1 MDLFRQTSNA
11 LAASTGVS
19 HFIPVSTTRVRAE
32 SERRGRMFSDDR
44 RKRNS
49 SAGWEQKGIDR
60 QIRESFCDKHD
71 QRETT
76 TTTSSIITIPLSIYV
91 PYHHPL
97 RSYTIRESLSDVLFN
112 LDHQV
117 QHAHSQQR
125 LDRHARRLTG
135 HDARYGSI
143 PFTRYHRQ
151 GMLDHP
157 DNQTTI
163 PPRSRRAPI
172 MPPSGS
178 ESVPVGG
185 HGHPVVGQAEQGRDR
200 REGDG
205 DGRGGKSETGRR
217 GSQRWWRSFREVWGY
232 VDKITGVRV
241 GPVGG
246 QPAIIFFPFAA
257 LDPCVFT

>member
-1 MDLFRQTSNA
+1 VREGGCFRTIAGREIARQ
-11 LAASTGVS
+11 GGG
-19 HFIPVSTTRVRAE
+19 
-32 SERRGRMFSDDR
+32 RR
-44 RKRNS
+44 
-49 SAGWEQKGIDR
+49 GIDR
-60 QIRESFCDKHD
+60 QNRASFCDKHA
-71 QRETT
+71 QRERG
-76 TTTSSIITIPLSIYV
+76 TTTSSIIDISLSIYA
-91 PYHHPL
+91 PYHHSS

-117 QHAHSQQR
+117 QHAHRQQR
-125 LDRHARRLTG
+125 LDRHARRLAG

-143 PFTRYHRQ
+143 PFTSYHRQ

-205 DGRGGKSETGRR
+205 DGRGGESETGRR
-217 GSQRWWRSFREVWGY
+217 GSQRWWWSFREVWGY